1 MGDEKGWLTARL
13 SGLDIV
19 GSAMSEPAVNSTA
32 SAHLTVAPSDLA
44 SVLNLEPGD
53 AFPPVFATSR
63 MVGLMEVAAARIL
76 GPHLREGEASVGVSV
91 DVVHTAATPPGVTVT
106 ATARFVGREGKLFL
120 FEVSAADNAGEVG
133 RGTHKRAIVSAGRL
147 VAGATRRSTPA

>member
-1 MGDEKGWLTARL
+1 
-13 SGLDIV
+13 
-19 GSAMSEPAVNSTA
+19 MSEPAVNSTA

-53 AFPPVFATSR
+53 SFPPVFATSR

-76 GPHLREGEASVGVSV
+76 SPHLREGEVSVGVSA
-91 DVVHTAATPPGVTVT
+91 DVVHTAATSPGVTVT

-120 FEVSAADNAGEVG
+120 FEVSAADNAGEIG
-133 RGTHKRAIVSAGRL
+133 RGTHKRAVVSTERL
-147 VAGATRRSTPA
+147 VSGASRRAQGS